1 MNTEV
6 QEPVRA
12 TCAMRLHL
20 PQSDT
25 YVLVTAFL
33 HYSQQDPYAVRVTFR
48 LSTGDAPVVWYIGRD
63 LLRDG
68 LAQPTG
74 EGDVQIGPD
83 PDSAAIFIRL
93 QVDDDSSILTAQRR
107 AVESFLQRTAG
118 AVPYGCESK
127 APGFVAQRE
136 AALARLL
143 AGN

>member
-6 QEPVRA
+6 QKPVRA
-12 TCAMRLHL
+12 ACAMRLHL
-20 PQSDT
+20 PQSYT
-25 YVLVTAFL
+25 YVLVSAFL
-33 HYSQQDPYAVRVTFR
+33 HYSPQDPYAVRMTFR
-48 LSTGDAPVVWYIGRD
+48 SSTGGAPVVWYIGRD

-68 LAQPTG
+68 LAHPTG
-74 EGDVQIGPD
+74 EGDVQIIPD
-83 PDSAAIFIRL
+83 LELAAIVIGLKVDNDSAT
-93 QVDDDSSILTAQRR
+93 LTAQRR
-107 AVESFLQRTAG
+107 PVESFLQQTAE